1 MTRFFNRSILNSS
14 LRHHALLVGMLH
26 LAHFGD
32 GIRKFNN
39 CRMSVAP
46 RQDHMH
52 HFWLLL
58 QPLGHLG
65 RIEHPVADRVI
76 YFIQYDEVPLTRLNC
91 LLRVRPSLFDHAH
104 VFRIRLLSAY
114 LHEAAAHLLHDKFV
128 AERLDRVEFAVM
140 PRSFQKLQ
148 HEHAHPLPDCPQRRA
163 HRSRGLSFARP
174 GVHDDESAANVVHS
188 TRILD
193 CNRWPCLARYRRT
206 AITARPNRAGLQAKW
221 LQCAPDLEKRCSQS
235 ARLAKCHTVARI
247 STDVYIL
254 PASRRTL

>member
-58 QPLGHLG
+58 QALGHLG

-91 LLRVRPSLFDHAH
+91 LLRVRPSLLDHAH
-104 VFRIRLLSAY
+104 AFRIRLLSAN
-114 LHEAAAHLLHDKFV
+114 LDEAPAHLLHDTVV
-128 AERLDRVEFAVM
+128 AERLHRVESAVM
-140 PRSFQKLQ
+140 PRSIQYVT
-148 HEHAHPLPDCPQRRA
+148 HEPAHAWP
-163 HRSRGLSFARP
+163 RSP
-174 GVHDDESAANVVHS
+174 
-188 TRILD
+188 
-193 CNRWPCLARYRRT
+193 
-206 AITARPNRAGLQAKW
+206 
-221 LQCAPDLEKRCSQS
+221 
-235 ARLAKCHTVARI
+235 
-247 STDVYIL
+247 
-254 PASRRTL
+254 

>member
-14 LRHHALLVGMLH
+14 LRHHALLVGMLY

-65 RIEHPVADRVI
+65 RIE
-76 YFIQYDEVPLTRLNC
+76 
-91 LLRVRPSLFDHAH
+91 
-104 VFRIRLLSAY
+104 
-114 LHEAAAHLLHDKFV
+114 
-128 AERLDRVEFAVM
+128 
-140 PRSFQKLQ
+140 
-148 HEHAHPLPDCPQRRA
+148 HPLPDCPQRRA

-206 AITARPNRAGLQAKW
+206 AITARPNRVGLQAKW

-254 PASRRTL
+254 PASRRTP

>member
-76 YFIQYDEVPLTRLNC
+76 YFIQYAPAAIFGNPVSLTLRRSSCSTPLR
-91 LLRVRPSLFDHAH
+91 
-104 VFRIRLLSAY
+104 
-114 LHEAAAHLLHDKFV
+114 AAAAAVV
-128 AERLDRVEFAVM
+128 AGTSSSTQHSHSSTACGRSTEIRVLR
-140 PRSFQKLQ
+140 P
-148 HEHAHPLPDCPQRRA
+148 
-163 HRSRGLSFARP
+163 HR
-174 GVHDDESAANVVHS
+174 
-188 TRILD
+188 
-193 CNRWPCLARYRRT
+193 
-206 AITARPNRAGLQAKW
+206 
-221 LQCAPDLEKRCSQS
+221 
-235 ARLAKCHTVARI
+235 
-247 STDVYIL
+247 
-254 PASRRTL
+254 